1 MLRRHA
7 IGCQPLFAAAT
18 LFIAAAIVLSWRCHC
33 AAMSFSPALIRHCW
47 LRWLYDH
54 SQLSGFRY
62 ADSFRFHAIIAVP
75 LAPLRHYAASAF
87 ALFAAAAVFQGA
99 LPPCR
104 HFSFSS

>member
-33 AAMSFSPALIRHCW
+33 AAMSFSPALILPLLATLAIDYC
-47 LRWLYDH
+47 
-54 SQLSGFRY
+54 QLSGFRY

-87 ALFAAAAVFQGA
+87 ALFAA
-99 LPPCR
+99 PPFFVERCR
-104 HFSFSS
+104 HAAIFHFLH